1 VSSASGSAR
10 PRVVYLDHTA
20 VLSGAELALVRLLP
34 SLHVD
39 AHAVLAADG
48 PLAEPL
54 RATGAE
60 VEVLEL
66 AAEGR
71 SVRRSEVTPRLPLAA
86 MRATGAY
93 VVTLARR
100 LRALRPDLVHANS
113 LKAGVYGSIAARLA
127 GVPFVW
133 QVHDRISTD
142 SLPAPAVRLVRAM
155 LATLPA
161 AVIANSQSTR
171 DTLGKLSRPIVRVIG
186 NAIPPPPE
194 PARTGEHGGPLRL
207 GLVGTV
213 TRWKGQDVFLDA
225 FARAFP
231 DGSERAVVIGAP
243 LFGDDAYA
251 ASLHGLV
258 ERLGIAERVEFRGFR
273 DDVPA
278 ELGRLDVLV
287 HASVEPEPFGQVVV
301 EGMAAGLP
309 VVAATPGGPAEIVD
323 DGVTGLLYPMGDRD
337 ALARAMRELAHDP
350 ALRARLGDAG
360 RAAAARYAPERIAA
374 EVDAL
379 YADVLARRRR

>member
-1 VSSASGSAR
+1 MSDASAGAR

-34 SLHVD
+34 ALDVE
-39 AHAVLAADG
+39 ARVLLGADG
-48 PLAEPL
+48 PLVDRL

-66 AAEGR
+66 APESR
-71 SVRRSEVTPRLPLAA
+71 SVRRSEVTARLPVAA
-86 MRATGAY
+86 MRATAAY
-93 VVTLARR
+93 VVRLARR

-113 LKAGVYGSIAARLA
+113 LKAGIYGSLAARVA
-127 GVPFVW
+127 RVPFVW

-155 LATLPA
+155 LATLPD

-171 DTLGKLSRPIVRVIG
+171 DTLGRLSRPIVRVIG
-186 NAIPPPPE
+186 NATPTGGTGR
-194 PARTGEHGGPLRL
+194 ARAHDGAATFGI
-207 GLVGTV
+207 VGTL
-213 TRWKGQDVFLDA
+213 TAWKGQDLFLDA

-231 DGSERAVVIGAP
+231 DGDERAVVVGAP
-243 LFGDDAYA
+243 LFGTDDYA
-251 ASLHGLV
+251 SSLHDLAD
-258 ERLGIAERVEFRGFR
+258 RLGIADRVEFRGFR

-309 VVAATPGGPAEIVD
+309 VVAAAPGGPAEIVEH
-323 DGVTGLLYPMGDRD
+323 GETGLLYPMGDRD
-337 ALARAMRELAHDP
+337 ALAQALRRLAGDP
-350 ALRARLGDAG
+350 ELRARLGDAG
-360 RAAAARYAPERIAA
+360 RRAAARYAPEPVAA
-374 EVDAL
+374 EVRAL
-379 YADVLARRRR
+379 YAAVLGRRGR